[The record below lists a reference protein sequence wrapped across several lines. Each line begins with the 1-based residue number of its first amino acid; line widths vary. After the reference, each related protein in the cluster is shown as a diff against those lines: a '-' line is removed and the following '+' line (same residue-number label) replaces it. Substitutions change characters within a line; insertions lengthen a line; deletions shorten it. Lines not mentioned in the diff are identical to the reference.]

1 MAARGRALSEPRLS
15 PDGTQLACLVRD
27 AGGTRLVVVPSA
39 GGPELVLTTDP
50 APAFRGGVFDWLPD
64 GSGLVCVAGGDLVL
78 VPSTGGPARTLL
90 ADARAAG
97 VAVSPDGRHVAFAA
111 DDLAAIA
118 VLDLATGTTDVRVRG
133 ADFCLDP
140 AWSPD
145 GRLAWHEWDV
155 PHMPWD
161 ESRIV
166 VDGEVVAGGA
176 GTAVQQPRWSP
187 DGRLAY
193 LSDRTGFLN
202 LWLLDEPFEHGG
214 PTWGP
219 GQRTYAWSP
228 DGSTIAFTRNE

>member
-97 VAVSPDGRHVAFAA
+97 VAVSPDGRDAG
-111 DDLAAIA
+111 L
-118 VLDLATGTTDVRVRG
+118 
-133 ADFCLDP
+133 
-140 AWSPD
+140 
-145 GRLAWHEWDV
+145 
-155 PHMPWD
+155 
-161 ESRIV
+161 
-166 VDGEVVAGGA
+166 AGGRRA
-176 GTAVQQPRWSP
+176 ALSAVARC
-187 DGRLAY
+187 
-193 LSDRTGFLN
+193 TG
-202 LWLLDEPFEHGG
+202 
-214 PTWGP
+214 
-219 GQRTYAWSP
+219 A
-228 DGSTIAFTRNE
+228 